1 MTGTEGEQAALRIEF
16 PAAADELP
24 AVRGRLRGW
33 LAGAVADRDRA
44 YDLLLAAGEACTN
57 SVEHGHRGDGGPV
70 RLVAEVR
77 RGEVRI
83 TVTDSGRWI
92 PRATIRGSKGVQR
105 RGRGLALM
113 RELTAHT
120 RLTILESGTTVELC
134 APAV

>member
-1 MTGTEGEQAALRIEF
+1 MIGTEGDQAALRIEF

-33 LAGAVADRDRA
+33 LAGAVADQGRA

-57 SVEHGHRGDGGPV
+57 SVEHGHRGDRGPV
-70 RLVAEVR
+70 RLVAELR

-92 PRATIRGSKGVQR
+92 PRAKIRESKATQL

-113 RELTAHT
+113 RELTTYT
-120 RLTILESGTTVELC
+120 RLTILDSGTTVELC
-134 APAV
+134 APAA

>member
-1 MTGTEGEQAALRIEF
+1 MIATDGEEAALRVEF
-16 PAAADELP
+16 PAAAEELP
-24 AVRGRLRGW
+24 AVRSRLRGW
-33 LAGAVADRDRA
+33 LARAVPDADRA

-57 SVEHGHRGDGGPV
+57 SVEHGHRGDRGPV
-70 RLVAEVR
+70 RLVAELR

-83 TVTDSGRWI
+83 TVTDSGRWL
-92 PRATIRGSKGVQR
+92 PRATIRENGTVQR